1 MTQEF
6 QFQDP
11 GEGIH
16 EAEVLDLYVT
26 EGDRVQD
33 GDSLMSIETDK
44 AAIDLPASFSGTIES
59 LKVGEGDVA
68 EVGDVLLTYRGE
80 GEGDGETEEEGEPS
94 TGEGSGKPAAP
105 QGQGSEDAGQA
116 ATPSR
121 RHDRPVPAAPATRRL
136 AREQGV
142 DLHAVRG
149 SGPGGRVTPDDVRR
163 AAEGGPEAAPESE
176 PEPERGPASAAAEGL
191 PDFSQWGEIERQPLR
206 SIRRTIARRMSE
218 SWRQAPQVMHADV
231 ADITDLER
239 FRQHHKAEVEENG
252 GKLTTTVLVIKAAV
266 AALKEFPRFNASLDS
281 DSGELI
287 LKHYF
292 HIGVAVATE
301 RGLMVPVV
309 RDADRKSISE
319 LAVEMGRLAERA
331 RNGEVDRDEMRGG
344 TFSVTNPGPLGGTV
358 FTPLVNY
365 PEVAILGIGQARL
378 EPVVQGDLEDYTIVP
393 RLLLPLSF
401 TFDHRVNDGADAA
414 RFVSSVIAK
423 LADPD
428 CLLLTA

>member
-1 MTQEF
+1 MAQEF
-6 QFQDP
+6 QFHDP

-16 EAEVLDLYVT
+16 EAEILDLYVA
-26 EGDRVQD
+26 EGDRVRD

-44 AAIDLPASFSGTIES
+44 AAIDLPASFSGTVES
-59 LKVGEGDVA
+59 LNVAEGDVA
-68 EVGDVLLTYRGE
+68 QVGDVLLTYR
-80 GEGDGETEEEGEPS
+80 EEDEGEPS
-94 TGEGSGKPAAP
+94 SGADSGEAAAP
-105 QGQGSEDAGQA
+105 QGQETEDADA
-116 ATPSR
+116 APAPPR

-142 DLHAVRG
+142 DLHAVQG

-163 AAEGGPEAAPESE
+163 AAQGGSEAAPESGVEKPRE
-176 PEPERGPASAAAEGL
+176 PAPTAAEGL

-252 GKLTTTVLVIKAAV
+252 GKLTTTVLVIKAVV
-266 AALKEFPRFNASLDS
+266 AALKEFPRFNASLDPQ
-281 DSGELI
+281 SGELI

-319 LAVEMGRLAERA
+319 LAVEMGRLADRA
-331 RNGEVDRDEMRGG
+331 RNGEVDREEMRGG

-365 PEVAILGIGQARL
+365 PEVAILGVGQARL
-378 EPVVQGDLEDYTIVP
+378 EPVVEGDLEDYTIVP
-393 RLLLPLSF
+393 RLQLPLSF